1 VTALTTTHGR
11 PIAVIGAGPSG
22 LATCKNLRNAGLA
35 FECFDAASTVGG
47 IWNVEAERSG
57 GYRSLHT
64 NTSTGKMMLSEF
76 PFPEGTP
83 DFPDHSEMLRYFEA
97 YTEHF
102 GLADAIRLETAVD
115 AANPTDDG
123 GWRLRF
129 ADGSEREFA
138 ACVVATGQY
147 GTPRMPEPAP
157 EGSFSGEQI
166 HAFDYLD
173 AQTPID
179 CTGKRVVVVGLGS
192 SAAEIATELGG
203 GREGPT
209 LASEVILSARSG
221 RYIVPKRINGK
232 PLDDNSPHPTAPLP
246 KTVRWVPEAVQV
258 KLMQSFINKVFGG
271 MAADVG
277 DPAKWNLPSP
287 RFPAYEERPTISDGF
302 ISALDAGRVQG
313 RPGIA
318 GFAGNT
324 VRFSDDTAFEADL
337 VIWGTGYHLAFPFL
351 SRDVLGCDAPDLA
364 LYRRIVH
371 PTQRNLY
378 FIGFTR
384 VLCSL
389 WPVSEVQAVWLSHL
403 LRGDFELPPPARQ
416 AKDTIAVAQ
425 ALPVFCNLHAA
436 QLRADFE

>member
-1 VTALTTTHGR
+1 MGALASTNER

-22 LATCKNLRNAGLA
+22 LATCKSLRDAGLA
-35 FECFDAASTVGG
+35 FECFDAATTVGG

-64 NTSTGKMMLSEF
+64 NTSTSKMVLSEF
-76 PFPEGTP
+76 PFPEDAP
-83 DFPDHSEMLRYFEA
+83 DFPNHSEMLRYFEA

-102 GLADAIRLETAVD
+102 GLGDAIRLETTVE
-115 AANPTDDG
+115 AASPTADG

-129 ADGSEREFA
+129 GDGSECDFA
-138 ACVVATGQY
+138 ACVVASGQY

-157 EGSFSGEQI
+157 AGSFAGEQI

-173 AQTPID
+173 PETPID
-179 CTGKRVVVVGLGS
+179 CRGKRVVVVGLGS

-209 LASEVILSARSG
+209 FASEVILSARSG

-246 KTVRWVPEAVQV
+246 KAVRWVPEAAQI
-258 KLMQSFINKVFGG
+258 KLMQSFISKVFGG

-277 DPAKWNLPSP
+277 EPAKWNLPNP
-287 RFPAYEERPTISDGF
+287 DFAPYEERPTISDGF
-302 ISALDAGRVQG
+302 VSALDAGRVQG

-318 GFAGNT
+318 SFNGNT
-324 VRFSDDTAFEADL
+324 VRFSDDTTFEADI
-337 VIWGTGYHLAFPFL
+337 VIWGTGYRQAFPFL
-351 SRDVLGCDAPDLA
+351 SRDVLGSDAPDLA

-389 WPVSEVQAVWLSHL
+389 WPVSEVQAIWLSRL
-403 LRGDFELPPPARQ
+403 LRGDFELPSPTRQ
-416 AKDTIAVAQ
+416 SKDAIAVAR
-425 ALPVFCNLHAA
+425 ALPVFCNLHVA